1 MLETSKPGKG
11 ITLLRRTALLA
22 VGAALALP
30 SVAAAGTVQ
39 FTPPVSCLQVGK
51 SYTLTGSGFSPFK
64 TLNFSGDGVTSS
76 TAVEENGSFST
87 EWSTGEYDSLSPKTV
102 NVAVIDLNPALNTSF
117 SYMMVKFGSNLPVKG
132 KPNQV
137 VNWEF
142 AGFVNAPIYAHYL
155 YERKEK
161 KTVSFGAGQGPCGT
175 LSKRAARFP
184 IKKPKNFGTWEVRVD
199 SNPKWSKNSE
209 SVAETSFHVA
219 KKRR

>member
-1 MLETSKPGKG
+1 LF
-11 ITLLRRTALLA
+11 RRIALLA

-51 SYTLTGSGFSPFK
+51 SYMLSGSGFSPDR
-64 TLNFSGDGVTSS
+64 TLNFSGDGITTSYE
-76 TAVEENGSFST
+76 VKENGSFST
-87 EWSTGEYDSLSPKTV
+87 DSWTLPEYDSLTPKTV
-102 NVAVIDLNPALNTSF
+102 NVAVTDLNPALSTSF
-117 SYMMVKFGSNLPVKG
+117 SFQMVKFGSNLPVKG

-137 VNWEF
+137 VTWQF
-142 AGFVNAPIYAHYL
+142 AGFLDSAPIYAHYL

-161 KTVSFGAGQGPCGT
+161 RTVRFGSGQGPCGT
-175 LSKRAARFP
+175 LEKKAMRFP

-199 SNPKWSKNSE
+199 SNPKWVRNSE
-209 SVAETSFHVA
+209 SLAETSFNVS